1 MRALWRIYYQ
11 HGTWRSRNFSYLRKA
26 DFKHIICLMKFK
38 ILSILVLSTLIIA
51 PSCSN
56 KTKVGGTI
64 TIYSNEV
71 VANLDPA
78 IVTDRYSGIIAKS
91 IYEGL
96 YSYHY
101 LKHTITPSIAESMPE
116 HLGNFKYKIKLRN
129 DVYFADDPCF
139 KKTNGK
145 GRLLVAEDFI
155 YSLKRLLSSPT
166 NTAAVMI
173 ITDIV
178 DGAAEFK
185 KKAAKD
191 IKGITVLDDQ
201 TVTIQLEK
209 FSSFFP
215 DVFVLL
221 NTFIVP
227 KEAVDFY
234 GADFAKHPVGTGAFY
249 LSENI
254 APTQYILKK
263 NEHYYGSYPT
273 DGDISDEQ
281 NGLLDYKGIKLPL
294 VDKVIVKVIT
304 EDNASWEAFK
314 KEDIDIVTMNKD
326 SYFDAFTAS
335 DKLNDTFKEKGI
347 NVHKI
352 TELDIKYIGFNM
364 SDPKVSKNKY
374 LRQAI
379 SLAYDGYKHTALFYN
394 NQAFVANWIL
404 PPGLFGFDLQYKNPY
419 RTYNVDKAKE
429 LLKKAGYP
437 NGIGAP
443 TLTLFTTDSI
453 AAKQISETFS
463 KAMSDIGL
471 TIQIK
476 QFDYATFLKKMNAK
490 TGYQLATLQWRA
502 DLPFAEDFLRIL
514 YGKAASPGPNRSLFD
529 NPKYNAMY
537 EEILTLRD
545 SPEKIELI
553 NKIRGLSAEEC
564 PVIPL
569 VVPYRLVLTQSYI
582 RNYKGTPLDDY
593 DLKYLGLDK

>member
-1 MRALWRIYYQ
+1 MR
-11 HGTWRSRNFSYLRKA
+11 
-26 DFKHIICLMKFK
+26 FK
-38 ILSILVLSTLIIA
+38 ILYILILSTLVTIPA
-51 PSCSN
+51 CSN

-71 VANLDPA
+71 IASLDPA
-78 IVTDRYSGIIAKS
+78 VITDRYSGIVAKS
-91 IYEGL
+91 VYEGL

-101 LKHTITPSIAESMPE
+101 LKHTIAPSIAENMPE
-116 HLGNFKYKIKLRN
+116 HLGDFKYKIKLRN

-139 KKTNGK
+139 KKAGGK
-145 GRLLVAEDFI
+145 GRLLVAQDFI

-166 NTAAVMI
+166 NTAAVI
-173 ITDIV
+173 ITTDIV
-178 DGAAEFK
+178 DGASEFK
-185 KKAAKD
+185 KKLSKE
-191 IKGITVLDDQ
+191 IKGVTAPNEQ
-201 TVTIQLEK
+201 TIIVQLKK

-215 DVFVLL
+215 DVFALV

-234 GADFAKHPVGTGAFY
+234 GDDFAKHPVGTGAFY

-263 NEHYYGSYPT
+263 NSNYYGTYPS

-281 NGLLDYKGIKLPL
+281 DGLLNYKGIKLPL
-294 VDKVIVKVIT
+294 VDQVTVNVINEDKARWDAFNKGEIDVIT
-304 EDNASWEAFK
+304 MD
-314 KEDIDIVTMNKD
+314 KD
-326 SYFDAFTAS
+326 SYFDAFTVS
-335 DKLNDTFKEKGI
+335 NKLNKTFKDKGV

-364 SDPKVSKNKY
+364 SDPKVAKNKY

-379 SLAYDGYKHTALFYN
+379 SLAYDGYKHAALFYN
-394 NQAFVANWIL
+394 NQALVANWIL

-419 RTYNVDKAKE
+419 RTYNIDKAKE

-437 NGIGAP
+437 KGIGAP
-443 TLTLFTTDSI
+443 TLTLFTTNSI

-463 KAMSDIGL
+463 KAISEIGI
-471 TIQIK
+471 TIKIQ
-476 QFDYATFLKKMNAK
+476 QFDYATFLKKMNSK
-490 TGYQLATLQWRA
+490 IGYQLATLQWRA

-514 YGKAASPGPNRSLFD
+514 YGKAASPGPNRSLFND
-529 NPKYNAMY
+529 PQYNAMY

-545 SPEKIELI
+545 SPEKIDLI
-553 NKIRGLSAEEC
+553 NKIRELAAEEC
-564 PVIPL
+564 PVVPL
-569 VVPYRLVLTQSYI
+569 VVPYRLVLTQSRI